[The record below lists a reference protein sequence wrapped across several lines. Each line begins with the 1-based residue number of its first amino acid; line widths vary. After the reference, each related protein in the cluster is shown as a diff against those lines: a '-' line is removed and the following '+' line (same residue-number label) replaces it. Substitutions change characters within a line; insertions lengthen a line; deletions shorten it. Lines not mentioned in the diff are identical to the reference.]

1 MTDLLNQ
8 PKATRHLDM
17 PDTEPYRP
25 VRASTGPLQP
35 LPWVIEFRVVGT
47 ASTLQVQV
55 KESMSLGRSDPA
67 NNIITNIDLGPYGG
81 QAQGVS
87 RQHALIM
94 AQENRMKV
102 KDLGSVNGTRLNGYV
117 LMPHQEYRLM
127 HGDELEIGRM
137 KLQVRFAVVPTMGT
151 APLDSNVS
159 EAPIPKVGAGERVLV
174 VEDDHDV
181 GKVFQLALESAGF
194 KVELAENAVQALSI
208 VTKDLPAVMVVDLML
223 PDMNGLDL
231 VRYIRKMEGG
241 KNIRLVVC
249 SGATGGFHISQA
261 KDQGVES
268 FLSKPVSVDDLVSA
282 VAKLSS
288 PAIPASPAA
297 PATPAVPPATPP
309 PSAVPPTTGILV
321 QK

>member
-25 VRASTGPLQP
+25 VRAATGPLQP
-35 LPWVIEFRVVGT
+35 LPWVVEFRVVGT

-67 NNIITNIDLGPYGG
+67 NNIIASIDLGPYGG
-81 QAQGVS
+81 QTQGVS
-87 RQHALIM
+87 RQHAIIL
-94 AQENRMKV
+94 AQDNRMKV

-137 KLQVRFAVVPTMGT
+137 KLQVRFAVVPTMGST
-151 APLDSNVS
+151 PAGSDVN
-159 EAPIPKVGAGERVLV
+159 EAPIPKVGAGEQVLV
-174 VEDDHDV
+174 VEDDSDV

-194 KVELAENAVQALSI
+194 KVELAENAVQALSM
-208 VTKDLPAVMVVDLML
+208 VTKQIPQVMVVDLML

-241 KNIRLVVC
+241 KDIRLVVC
-249 SGATGGFHISQA
+249 SGAAGGFHISQA
-261 KDQGVES
+261 KEQGADS
-268 FLSKPVSVDDLVSA
+268 FLSKPVSVEDLVNA
-282 VAKLSS
+282 VARLSQV
-288 PAIPASPAA
+288 
-297 PATPAVPPATPP
+297 AVP
-309 PSAVPPTTGILV
+309 G
-321 QK
+321 

>member
-8 PKATRHLDM
+8 PKSTRLLEM

-55 KESMSLGRSDPA
+55 KEAMSLGRSDPA
-67 NNIITNIDLGPYGG
+67 NNIIAAIDLGPYGG
-81 QAQGVS
+81 QTQGVS
-87 RQHALIM
+87 RQHAIIM
-94 AQENRMKV
+94 AQDNRMKV

-137 KLQVRFAVVPTMGT
+137 KLQVRFAVVPTIGS
-151 APLDSNVS
+151 APHDSDTY

-194 KVELAENAVQALSI
+194 KVQLAENAVQALSQ
-208 VTKDLPAVMVVDLML
+208 VTKELPDVMVVDLML

-231 VRYIRKMEGG
+231 VRYVQKLEGG
-241 KNIRLVVC
+241 KSVRLVVC

-261 KDQGVES
+261 KEHGVES
-268 FLSKPVSVDDLVSA
+268 FLSKPVSVEDLVGA
-282 VAKLSS
+282 VARLSS
-288 PAIPASPAA
+288 V
-297 PATPAVPPATPP
+297 AVP
-309 PSAVPPTTGILV
+309 
-321 QK
+321 